1 MRQQD
6 EMSSPGV
13 VRREGLKMDASEE
26 ERFMR
31 LEVKAAY
38 LEKLALDLDEVVV
51 AQSQQIDEL
60 QTRLERIER
69 QLRSGDDDER
79 IPDERPPHY

>member
-1 MRQQD
+1 
-6 EMSSPGV
+6 

-51 AQSQQIDEL
+51 SQSQQIDDL
-60 QTRLERIER
+60 QNRLERIER

-79 IPDERPPHY
+79 IPDEKPPHY

>member
-1 MRQQD
+1 
-6 EMSSPGV
+6 
-13 VRREGLKMDASEE
+13 MDAGEE

-51 AQSQQIDEL
+51 AQGQLIDEL
-60 QTRLERIER
+60 QARLERIER

-79 IPDERPPHY
+79 IPDEKPPHY